1 MNRTRD
7 PEGWANPNVRRFDR
21 VVMTTTTAERTAQ
34 AMTIPELISAIA
46 GVQALISAGVESPF
60 CPFVTNEHLG
70 IAYAR
75 LSETMARMATRMANE
90 L

>member
-1 MNRTRD
+1 
-7 PEGWANPNVRRFDR
+7 
-21 VVMTTTTAERTAQ
+21 MTTTYAERITQ
-34 AMTIPELISAIA
+34 AMTIQEIISAIA
-46 GVQALISAGVESPF
+46 EVQALITAGVESPF
-60 CPFVTNEHLG
+60 CPFVTNENLG